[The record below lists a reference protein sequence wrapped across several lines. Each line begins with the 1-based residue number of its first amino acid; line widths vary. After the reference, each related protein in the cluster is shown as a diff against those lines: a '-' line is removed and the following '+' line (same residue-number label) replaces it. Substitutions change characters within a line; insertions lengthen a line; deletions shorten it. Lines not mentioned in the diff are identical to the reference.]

1 MQKKRVLQPQ
11 RVRKINGSFA
21 FIEHR
26 FLREGFWNRLSHHE
40 LVLYFFLIL
49 VADREG
55 LSFYGKEK
63 ICSYCG
69 FSPEEYLV
77 ARNGLIQKN
86 FIAFD
91 EQLFQVLSLPA
102 EMPAPPKCFLE
113 NHESTAARAALTA
126 LQSLK
131 MSLQKEKNY
140 E

>member
-11 RVRKINGSFA
+11 RVKKINGYFA

-49 VADREG
+49 VANREG

-69 FSPEEYLV
+69 FSPQEYLV

-91 EQLFQVLSLPA
+91 KQLFQVLSL
-102 EMPAPPKCFLE
+102 PAPPKCFLE
-113 NHESTAARAALTA
+113 NHESTAARTALTA

-131 MSLQKEKNY
+131 MSLQKEKRY

>member
-1 MQKKRVLQPQ
+1 MQKKRVLQAE

-21 FIEHR
+21 FIEHQ
-26 FLREGFWNRLSHHE
+26 FLRQGFWSKLSHDE
-40 LVLYFFLIL
+40 LVLYFFLVL

-77 ARNGLIQKN
+77 ARNNLIQKN
-86 FIAFD
+86 LIAFNK
-91 EQLFQVLSLPA
+91 QLFQVLSLPVRL
-102 EMPAPPKCFLE
+102 PAPPKCFLE
-113 NHESTAARAALTA
+113 NHEPTAANAALTA

-131 MSLQKEKNY
+131 ILMNKEKAL
-140 E
+140 

>member
-1 MQKKRVLQPQ
+1 MKRKRVLQPQ

-21 FIEHR
+21 FIEHWFIR
-26 FLREGFWNRLSHHE
+26 GGFWNRLSQHE

-77 ARNGLIQKN
+77 ARNGLIHKN

-91 EQLFQVLSLPA
+91 EQLFQVLSLPVQ
-102 EMPAPPKCFLE
+102 KCFLE
-113 NHESTAARAALTA
+113 NHKSTAARTAFTA

-131 MSLQKEKNY
+131 MTLQKEKRY

>member
-1 MQKKRVLQPQ
+1 MQKKKVLQPG
-11 RVRKINGSFA
+11 RVRRINGSFA

-26 FLREGFWNRLSHHE
+26 FLRLGFRSKLSHHE
-40 LVLYFFLIL
+40 LILYFFLVL

-63 ICSYCG
+63 ICSSCRL
-69 FSPEEYLV
+69 SPEEYLV
-77 ARNGLIQKN
+77 ARNNLIQKD
-86 FIAFD
+86 FITFD

-102 EMPAPPKCFLE
+102 ELPVSPKYFLE
-113 NHESTAARAALTA
+113 NHESTGAKAALTA

-131 MSLQKEKNY
+131 MSFQKEKRY